1 MAQKFTIGK
10 VFKQV
15 IQMLNKLF
23 KRKENR
29 AEELASYEEAKRA
42 LEAKQFDDKLILA
55 SGENTPQEV
64 LYYLAEDEN
73 AEVRKKIAGNKNT
86 PIQADKILSKDVD
99 EDVKHELARK
109 ISRFFP
115 TIPAVGAAEI
125 TDKAL
130 EMIEILANDQLPS
143 VRQIL
148 AEELKSSETIP
159 RNIAIKL
166 ATDQVLSV
174 CAPILEYSPLLSDA
188 DLKEIIAATTVSG
201 ALEAIAKRNELSSD
215 VCDAIASTLEI
226 PAVATLLANEN
237 AQIREETLDNII
249 TEAQQSH
256 IEDWHQPLATRPN
269 LSMRAM
275 KRIATFVASSLVDSM
290 ITLNH
295 LEPEQG
301 EELLVRVRDRINEK
315 EPEAEDTRTIA
326 EQAADLFER
335 GVIDD
340 EFVQNAIKNKQRELA
355 IQSLALLSNIPDQS
369 IRAILNKKKGSLVVS
384 LAWKADLSMRTALK
398 MQNELA
404 NVARPDFVNAK
415 NGVDYPMSVDQMEYE
430 IALYE

>member
-1 MAQKFTIGK
+1 MAQKFTTGK
-10 VFKQV
+10 VYKQV
-15 IQMLNKLF
+15 IKMLNKLF

-29 AEELASYEEAKRA
+29 AEELASYEEAKKA
-42 LEAKQFDDKLILA
+42 LEAKQLDDKMILA

-256 IEDWHQPLATRPN
+256 IEVWHEPLATRPN

-275 KRIATFVASSLVDSM
+275 KRIATFVASSLVDTM
-290 ITLNH
+290 ITQNH

-301 EELLVRVRDRINEK
+301 EELLVRVRERINEK
-315 EPEAEDTRTIA
+315 EPEAADTRTIA

-369 IRAILNKKKGSLVVS
+369 VRAILNKKKGSLVVS
-384 LAWKADLSMRTALK
+384 LAWKAELSMRTALK
-398 MQNELA
+398 MQNDLA
-404 NVARPDFVNAK
+404 NVARPDFVNAR